1 MKKVLLKFRVKKKL
15 LVKFRNQ
22 NQGRITLKAGWSQ
35 DQLDLKKNIY
45 IYICRVSVFRPGPL
59 QWICREWVQ
68 KLGSDEATASFGG
81 EKYTEPNGPT
91 SREERAPRPR
101 TGTPN
106 SSFIL
111 GGSLLSLGLLAV
123 SPSPPLSWVISVV
136 IYHSLPFILLLHLS
150 VIHACA
156 RVHVPLVTLFS
167 LYELLWPPSHC
178 PGVTS
183 MLMESGW

>member
-1 MKKVLLKFRVKKKL
+1 MDFNCKSNWIFSKLYLL
-15 LVKFRNQ
+15 
-22 NQGRITLKAGWSQ
+22 
-35 DQLDLKKNIY
+35 IY
-45 IYICRVSVFRPGPL
+45 IYIYIYVGSRFSDWAHYNEFVEIEL
-59 QWICREWVQ
+59 VQ
-68 KLGSDEATASFGG
+68 LLGSNEVTTCFGG
-81 EKYTEPNGPT
+81 EKYSESDGLT
-91 SREERAPRPR
+91 SQGERTPRPR

-111 GGSLLSLGLLAV
+111 GASLLSLGLLAV